1 MSASKVAFIGIGRMG
16 WHMAGHLAKAGHLVT
31 VCDAVEGVA
40 SKWAAYGMIQCVAK
54 EVRSHGIR
62 VASIFPGSVATPFW
76 DGMGGA
82 PWDTADML
90 QPDDVALA
98 VLQVVNAPETCV
110 IDELVVMP
118 PKGIL

>member
-1 MSASKVAFIGIGRMG
+1 MLSIAAKKSFPMSSGY
-16 WHMAGHLAKAGHLVT
+16 
-31 VCDAVEGVA
+31 VA

-54 EVRSHGIR
+54 EVRKDGIR
-62 VASIFPGSVATPFW
+62 ISSIFPGSVATPFW

-110 IDELVVMP
+110 IDELLVMP